1 MFRKII
7 TFENLDG
14 ETVSKEFYFHLSK
27 TELLSMSG
35 EGDEMIAR
43 IKRIIDTKDIRAIV
57 QEFRELVKLSVGVR
71 SEDGSQFL
79 KTPEAQSQLL
89 DSPAFDEL
97 LMELCTNAGASAEFV
112 NNLIPKKMQDE
123 LQARL
128 KAQGDGTAPD
138 PFKEPEDTRPAWER
152 EHRHPTDAEV
162 RTMDKDELIRAMRF
176 RATGSV

>member
-1 MFRKII
+1 MFKKTIQ
-7 TFENLDG
+7 FENLDG
-14 ETVSKEFYFHLSK
+14 QTVSKDFYFHLSK
-27 TELLSMSG
+27 TELLEMSG
-35 EGDEMIAR
+35 DGDEMIKR

-57 QEFRELVKLSVGVR
+57 GEFRELIKLSVGVR
-71 SEDGSQFL
+71 SQDGSQFL

-128 KAQGDGTAPD
+128 KAQGEGKVPD
-138 PFKEPEDTRPAWER
+138 PFKEPEDPRPAWER

-162 RTMDKDELIRAMRF
+162 QAMDKDELVRAMRF
-176 RATGSV
+176 RSTGSV